1 MSAKKQ
7 IITLLL
13 LILLI
18 PQAYAEDP
26 ACGEDTC
33 ITPYTPK
40 SQEDQSI
47 LPTFQYH
54 ANEKVCIVYF
64 YSPTCTHCVNI
75 KPYLKTIEQKYAD
88 NIMLERYDVT
98 QPENIALYNKFCTSK
113 NYEDKTIPLIGINEK
128 ILTGETQIK
137 TLLEPE
143 ILRGIAMEQKIC
155 PIEGMHCSITQTQN
169 DTDPLIPEL
178 GSELTW
184 TAILP
189 LILFTGLADGINPCA
204 FAVLLFIMA
213 FLLEISNSKKRLI
226 KITIAYI
233 TAVFTVNILLGILY
247 YYTSIQLGHPE
258 LIRNIAI
265 TLALLAGLINIKDY
279 FSYGKGI
286 TLKIPESSKTHIQ
299 KLTKKATLPS
309 AILLGSLVAI
319 LEAPCSIPIYLTVIE
334 VLKTHGQILAQIF
347 PYILIYNIMFI
358 LPIIVLALMI
368 YYGGESKPLEKWR
381 DKHKR
386 LMKLMLGS
394 ILILLAL
401 TMYLGYI

>member
-7 IITLLL
+7 MIVLLL

-18 PQAYAEDP
+18 PQAYAEDQ
-26 ACGEDTC
+26 ACTENTC

-40 SQEDQSI
+40 SQDTQPI
-47 LPTFQYH
+47 LPIFQQH
-54 ANEKVCIVYF
+54 TDEKVCIVYF
-64 YSPTCTHCVNI
+64 YTPTCIHCANL
-75 KPYLKTIEQKYAD
+75 KPYIETIEQKYAD

-98 QPENIALYNKFCTSK
+98 QPENIALYNRFCTSK
-113 NYEDKTIPLIGINEK
+113 HYEDKSIPLIGINEK
-128 ILTGETQIK
+128 LLTGETQIK
-137 TLLEPE
+137 TQLEPE
-143 ILRGIAMEQKIC
+143 IQRGIAMDEKIC
-155 PIEGMHCSITQTQN
+155 PIEGMHCSIPITQN

-178 GSELTW
+178 GKSLAW

-226 KITIAYI
+226 KITTAYI
-233 TAVFTVNILLGILY
+233 TAVLTVNILLGILY

-265 TLALLAGLINIKDY
+265 TLALIAGLINIKDY

-334 VLKTHGQILAQIF
+334 VLKSHGHILAQIL

-368 YYGGESKPLEKWR
+368 YYGEESKPLEKWR

-394 ILILLAL
+394 ILITLAL
-401 TMYLGYI
+401 AMYLGYI

>member
-18 PQAYAEDP
+18 PQAYAQDQTCAEN
-26 ACGEDTC
+26 TC
-33 ITPYTPK
+33 ITAYTPK
-40 SQEDQSI
+40 PQETQPI
-47 LPTFQYH
+47 LPIFQQH
-54 ANEKVCIVYF
+54 TNEKVCIVYF
-64 YSPTCTHCVNI
+64 YTPTCTHCANL
-75 KPYLKTIEQKYAD
+75 KPYIETIEQKYKD
-88 NIMLERYDVT
+88 NIILERYDVT
-98 QPENIALYNKFCTSK
+98 RPENIALYNRFCTSK
-113 NYEDKTIPLIGINEK
+113 HYEDKTIPLIGINEK

-137 TLLEPE
+137 TQLEPE
-143 ILRGIAMEQKIC
+143 IRRGIAMDEKIC
-155 PIEGMHCSITQTQN
+155 PIEGMHCSIIQTQN

-178 GSELTW
+178 GKSLAW

-226 KITIAYI
+226 KITTAYI
-233 TAVFTVNILLGILY
+233 TAVITVNILLGILY
-247 YYTSIQLGHPE
+247 YYTSIQLGHPQ

-265 TLALLAGLINIKDY
+265 TLALIAGIINIKDY
-279 FSYGKGI
+279 FYYGKGI
-286 TLKIPESSKTHIQ
+286 TLKIPGYTKTHIQ

-334 VLKTHGQILAQIF
+334 VLKTHGQILAQIL

-368 YYGGESKPLEKWR
+368 YYGEESKTLEKWR

-394 ILILLAL
+394 ILITLAL
-401 TMYLGYI
+401 AMYLGYI

>member
-1 MSAKKQ
+1 MSTIKLAT
-7 IITLLL
+7 ILLL
-13 LILLI
+13 LILLL
-18 PQAYAEDP
+18 PQTYAQEP
-26 ACGEDTC
+26 VCGEDTC
-33 ITPYTPK
+33 ISPYTPK
-40 SQEDQSI
+40 PQDDMPI
-47 LPTFQYH
+47 LPTFQQH

-64 YSPTCTHCVNI
+64 YTPTCIHCANI
-75 KPYLKTIEQKYAD
+75 KPYIEAIEQKYAGS
-88 NIMLERYDVT
+88 IMLERYDVT
-98 QPENIALYNKFCTSK
+98 RPENIALYNKFCTSN
-113 NYEDKTIPLIGINEK
+113 NYEDKSIPLIGINEK
-128 ILTGETQIK
+128 LLTGETQIK
-137 TLLEPE
+137 NQLEPE
-143 ILRGIAMEQKIC
+143 IIRGIAMDEKIC

-213 FLLEISNSKKRLI
+213 FLIEISNSKKRLI
-226 KITIAYI
+226 KITTAYI
-233 TAVFTVNILLGILY
+233 TAVLTVNILLGILY
-247 YYTSIQLGHPE
+247 YYTSLQLGHPT

-265 TLALLAGLINIKDY
+265 SLALIAGLINIKDY
-279 FSYGKGI
+279 FYYGKGI
-286 TLKIPESSKTHIQ
+286 TLKIPESSKTYIQ
-299 KLTKKATLPS
+299 KLTKKATFPS

-334 VLKTHGQILAQIF
+334 VLKSQGHILAQIL

-368 YYGGESKPLEKWR
+368 YSGGESKPLEKWR

-394 ILILLAL
+394 ILIILAL
-401 TMYLGYI
+401 AMYLGYI